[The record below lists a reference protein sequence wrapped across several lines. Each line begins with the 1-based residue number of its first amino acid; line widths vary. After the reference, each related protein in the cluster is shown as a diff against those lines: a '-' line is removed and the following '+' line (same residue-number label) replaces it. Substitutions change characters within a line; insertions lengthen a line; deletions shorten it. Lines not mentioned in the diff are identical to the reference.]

1 MLFPKKLPQLA
12 RCKVS
17 SFQYTYIVIPMFYSE
32 RPAHVF
38 QYASMPPETC
48 CLFLQDS
55 VMLPSSAR
63 LLRLASDSVQ
73 TILNES
79 TKARTRSIQL
89 KGVEY
94 GQELSQ
100 QMMKHSQALEK
111 IYGDMHAETSKAT
124 PNNDELQEFLDV
136 YEKKH
141 AWFEKAEARVGSY
154 VKK

>member
-1 MLFPKKLPQLA
+1 
-12 RCKVS
+12 
-17 SFQYTYIVIPMFYSE
+17 
-32 RPAHVF
+32 
-38 QYASMPPETC
+38 
-48 CLFLQDS
+48 
-55 VMLPSSAR
+55 MLPSSTR

-111 IYGDMHAETSKAT
+111 IYGDMRAETSKAT
-124 PNNDELQEFLDV
+124 PNNDELQELLDV